1 MKTVQGEPLALGL
14 LCYHSLIQSYLESQ
28 AGNFKNAD
36 ANEESEKLDANA
48 SRRHQRLS
56 LMTTLQ
62 FSSLGEEMAGEF
74 FSAIAPCFFV
84 DWPEGERMTE
94 RHRRLV
100 LLKVA
105 WSFKDPIVCQ
115 RVRGGWGGGV
125 DCR

>member
-1 MKTVQGEPLALGL
+1 MKNVQGEPLAPGL
-14 LCYHSLIQSYLESQ
+14 LCYHSLTHSYLESQ

-36 ANEESEKLDANA
+36 ANEESEKFDAYA
-48 SRRHQRLS
+48 RRHQRLS
-56 LMTTLQ
+56 LTTALR
-62 FSSLGEEMAGEF
+62 FSSSGREEMAGEF
-74 FSAIAPCFFV
+74 LSAIAPCFFV

-115 RVRGGWGGGV
+115 RGRGGRRGGV